1 MYKHFLV
8 TFLLISSIIK
18 SQINIQQLSSEWLK
32 IKTLMID
39 GSKDVSE
46 PFLTSKF
53 YRWNINNHK
62 ICVDSD
68 PISANGQTC
77 MDFKIEKNFIRT
89 SPQSGYEIVKLT
101 KDSLIIIERING
113 IEENDKIRKHW
124 FSKSSSVKNQY
135 IEKYKTDSILVASEN
150 FTPTLN
156 KNFILN
162 IHSEF
167 KGKNN
172 YPVFNLIGNIVFYPK
187 KGNMDVQIVNSTDK
201 DVTKNQKNIE
211 LIKSMIAKTY
221 NNWNLSDFKNFD
233 KVYLPF
239 IIKSYYENV
248 GDGWSSKG
256 TPIYYFIDNISDIN
270 KIYGIKI
277 QDLRIA
283 DDNFRNGVKAIQDSK
298 YDKAINYFNKSYE
311 IDTRK
316 IDALYNIAN
325 IYLFKKDLINECIY
339 LQKLKDL
346 EQVEGIKRYNEKCEK
361 L

>member
-1 MYKHFLV
+1 MYKQILV
-8 TFLLISSIIK
+8 IFLLISISLK
-18 SQINIQQLSSEWLK
+18 SQINNQQLLGEWLK
-32 IKTLMID
+32 IKTKMID

-53 YRWNINNHK
+53 YRWNINNQK
-62 ICVDSD
+62 ICIDSD

-89 SPQSGYEIVKLT
+89 SPQSGYEILKLT

-124 FSKSSSVKNQY
+124 FSKSSLVKNHY
-135 IEKYKTDSILVASEN
+135 IEKYKTDSTIVASEN

-162 IHSEF
+162 ILSEF

-187 KGNMDVQIVNSTDK
+187 KGNLEVQIINSNDK
-201 DVTKNQKNIE
+201 DVIKNQKNIE
-211 LIKSMIAKTY
+211 LINSMIEKTY
-221 NNWNLSDFKNFD
+221 NNWNLSDFKTFD

-270 KIYGIKI
+270 KIYGIKM

-283 DDNFRNGVKAIQDSK
+283 DDNFRNGIKAIQDNK
-298 YDKAINYFNKSYE
+298 YDRAINYFSKSYE
-311 IDTRK
+311 IDNRK
-316 IDALYNIAN
+316 VDALYNIAN
-325 IYLFKKDLINECIY
+325 IYLFKKDFTNECIY
-339 LQKLKDL
+339 LQKLRDL
-346 EQVEGIKRYNEKCEK
+346 EQVEGIKRYNEKCAK